1 MTNDPN
7 VNEPVDAETPPAQP
21 DPSDGGT
28 PPPEDIDW
36 KAQSRKWESLAK
48 ANKTAADKLAQL
60 EDANKT
66 EVQRATERAEQ
77 LAKELDGERR
87 FRMQHEAATKAG
99 LSSEL
104 AARLQGS
111 TPEELAADAA
121 ALKALIPTQ
130 PQPNAFRDAQG
141 KGGDTKSGDWLRDSL
156 ATR

>member
-1 MTNDPN
+1 MPNDPNDPN
-7 VNEPVDAETPPAQP
+7 VEPVDTEKPPSQ
-21 DPSDGGT
+21 PSDGGT
-28 PPPEDIDW
+28 PPSEDVDW
-36 KAQSRKWESLAK
+36 KSQSRKWESLAK
-48 ANKTAADKLAQL
+48 ANKAAADKLAQL

-66 EVQRATERAEQ
+66 EVQRATDRAEQ

-99 LSSEL
+99 LPSEL

-121 ALKALIPTQ
+121 ALRALLPA
-130 PQPNAFRDAQG
+130 PQSNAFRDAQG
-141 KGGDTKSGDWLRDSL
+141 KGGDMKSGDWLRDSL